1 VSVQDGSPQGQSINI
16 SEIRNNLLAET
27 QHCST
32 LTINAFD
39 MLSNQLKLSQEMIT
53 SLKSQITEL
62 LKKNQILEA
71 KSPDVPYAAGT
82 MGSASSP

>member
-1 VSVQDGSPQGQSINI
+1 MSQNPQNQTINI

-39 MLSNQLKLSQEMIT
+39 MLSNQLKLSQELIV
-53 SLKSQITEL
+53 SLKAQIMEL
-62 LKKNQILEA
+62 QKKNAVLET
-71 KSPDVPYAAGT
+71 KSHIVDVPPGAGT
-82 MGSASSP
+82 TKQL